1 MISSIIKEACIDF
14 VIIIVLN
21 DTCCDFFDCNNNNS
35 RESIDRFQRLKALYN
50 SVKEKH
56 TTQKYSHKINDINIH

>member
-21 DTCCDFFDCNNNNS
+21 DTCDFFHCNNNNS
-35 RESIDRFQRLKALYN
+35 REYIYRFQRLKALYN

-56 TTQKYSHKINDINIH
+56 TTHKYLHKINGINVH